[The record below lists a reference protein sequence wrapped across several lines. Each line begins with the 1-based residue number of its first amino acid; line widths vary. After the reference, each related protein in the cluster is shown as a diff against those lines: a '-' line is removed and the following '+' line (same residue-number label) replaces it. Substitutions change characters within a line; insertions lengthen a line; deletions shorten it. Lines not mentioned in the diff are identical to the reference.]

1 MTVYDMV
8 LAGGYRA
15 IFDDGGSIGRRYAR
29 QDEVGT
35 PLAVTIDYTTM
46 EKGILTLRD
55 RDSWEQVNVHVDELP
70 SKLHAY
76 FSGEEFKSLGPILQ
90 RGGG

>member
-1 MTVYDMV
+1 MV
-8 LAGGYRA
+8 IAEGFRA

-46 EKGILTLRD
+46 EKNILTLRD
-55 RDSWEQVNVHVDELP
+55 RDSWEQVTVHVDELP
-70 SKLHAY
+70 TKLHSY
-76 FSGEEFKSLGPILQ
+76 FKTAEFRSLGPLVV
-90 RGGG
+90 RGAE